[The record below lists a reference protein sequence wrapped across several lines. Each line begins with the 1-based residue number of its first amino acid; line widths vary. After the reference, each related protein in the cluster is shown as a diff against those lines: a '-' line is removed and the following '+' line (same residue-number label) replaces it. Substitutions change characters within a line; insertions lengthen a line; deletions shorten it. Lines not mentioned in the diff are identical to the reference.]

1 MEPLERSRGKGQR
14 DASAS
19 RGVNELEKLDE
30 MKAETSETKNIL
42 LVDDHKPFRDALAKI
57 LEGDGLRVFT
67 SDDGEGALDIL
78 RKEFIHLI
86 LTDLK
91 MPKMDG
97 VELLKV
103 AKTIRPEVEVILV
116 TGYGTVDTAV
126 TAMKDGAFDYIQKPF
141 KPREVLKLVRKA
153 LEKQSLVSENRIL
166 QERLKDFQKFE
177 KIVGRSPVMKGVLEI
192 VAQVAPSSATVL
204 IQGESG
210 TGKEVIAQ
218 AIHDLSPR
226 VNHPF
231 IKVSCAALP
240 ETLLEAELFGYERGA
255 FTGAI
260 ARKEG
265 RFELANG
272 GTLFLDE
279 IGEVSPTVQ
288 VKLLR
293 VLQVGEFERLGGTK
307 TIRADVRLVAA
318 TNMNLLEAVEK
329 KVFREDL
336 YSRLNVITLT
346 LPPLREREEDIPL
359 LAHHFLEIFKK
370 KNNKEVKGFTQEALE
385 VMLRYTWPRNV
396 RQLENAI
403 ERAVVL
409 SKGEMIVSGDLPP
422 EILKAMT
429 LPTGEQGALMDE
441 KTISIA
447 LGTPMDIIEKRVIE
461 ETLRHSRGDK
471 NVASKILGISTRTI
485 YRKIEEDKEEDKKEE
500 RT

>member
-1 MEPLERSRGKGQR
+1 MDKLEEMRVES
-14 DASAS
+14 SAAQN
-19 RGVNELEKLDE
+19 V
-30 MKAETSETKNIL
+30 L
-42 LVDDHKPFRDALAKI
+42 LVDDHEPFRDSLAKI
-57 LEGDGLRVFT
+57 LEGAGFRVFPA
-67 SDDGEGALDIL
+67 SDGEEALDIL
-78 RKEFIHLI
+78 RQEFIHMV

-103 AKTIRPEVEVILV
+103 AKTIRPEVEVILI

-126 TAMKDGAFDYIQKPF
+126 TAMKDGAYDYIQKPF
-141 KPREVLKLVRKA
+141 KPREILKLVRKA
-153 LEKQSLVSENRIL
+153 MEKQSLVLENRML
-166 QERLKDFQKFE
+166 QERIKDFQKFE
-177 KIVGRSPVMKGVLEI
+177 KIVGRSPAMKKVLEI

-226 VNHPF
+226 ANHPF

-336 YSRLNVITLT
+336 YSRLNVITLI
-346 LPPLREREEDIPL
+346 LPPLREREGDIPL

-370 KNNKEVKGFTQEALE
+370 KNNKDVKGFTQEALE
-385 VMLRYTWPRNV
+385 VMLRYPWPRNV

-409 SKGEMIVSGDLPP
+409 TKGEMIVPGDLPP
-422 EILKAMT
+422 EILQAMAG
-429 LPTGEQGALMDE
+429 PAGENAALMDE
-441 KTISIA
+441 KTISIS
-447 LGTPMDIIEKRVIE
+447 LGTPLEIIEKRIIE

-471 NVASKILGISTRTI
+471 NVASKILGISARTI
-485 YRKIEEDKEEDKKEE
+485 YRKMEEEKKDEETES
-500 RT
+500 

>member
-1 MEPLERSRGKGQR
+1 
-14 DASAS
+14 
-19 RGVNELEKLDE
+19 V
-30 MKAETSETKNIL
+30 ETADRKNIL
-42 LVDDHKPFRDALAKI
+42 LVDDHKPFRDSLAKI
-57 LEGDGLRVFT
+57 LEGEGFLVFPAN
-67 SDDGEGALDIL
+67 DGEEALDIL
-78 RKEFIHLI
+78 RGKFIHLV

-91 MPKMDG
+91 MPRMDG

-103 AKTIRPEVEVILV
+103 AKTIRPEVEVILI

-141 KPREVLKLVRKA
+141 KPREILKLVRKA
-153 LEKQSLVSENRIL
+153 IEKQSLVLENRLL
-166 QERLKDFQKFE
+166 QERIKDFQKFE
-177 KIVGRSPVMKGVLEI
+177 KIVGRSPAMKETLEI

-226 VNHPF
+226 ANHPF
-231 IKVSCAALP
+231 VKVSCAALP

-265 RFELANG
+265 RFELANE

-318 TNMNLLEAVEK
+318 TNINLLEAVERK
-329 KVFREDL
+329 IFREDL

-346 LPPLREREEDIPL
+346 LPPLRERDGDIPL
-359 LAHHFLEIFKK
+359 LAHHFLDIFKK
-370 KNNKEVKGFTQEALE
+370 KNNKEVKGFTQETLE
-385 VMLRYTWPRNV
+385 VMLRYPWPRNV

-409 SKGEMIVSGDLPP
+409 TKGEMIVPGDLPP
-422 EILKAMT
+422 EILKAVES
-429 LPTGEQGALMDE
+429 PAGEKGGLMDD
-441 KTISIA
+441 KTISIS
-447 LGTPMDIIEKRVIE
+447 LGTPLEDIEKRVIE
-461 ETLRHSRGDK
+461 ETLRHARGDK
-471 NVASKILGISTRTI
+471 NVASKILGISSRTI
-485 YRKIEEDKEEDKKEE
+485 YRKIEEEKKGEGQNK
-500 RT
+500 

>member
-1 MEPLERSRGKGQR
+1 MDLPEPR
-14 DASAS
+14 
-19 RGVNELEKLDE
+19 
-30 MKAETSETKNIL
+30 NIL
-42 LVDDHKPFRDALAKI
+42 LVDDHKPFRDSLAKI
-57 LEGDGLRVFT
+57 LSAEGFRVFPA
-67 SDDGEGALDIL
+67 DDGEEALDIL
-78 RKEFIHLI
+78 RQEFIHLV

-103 AKTIRPEVEVILV
+103 AKTIRPETEVIII

-126 TAMKDGAFDYIQKPF
+126 TAMKDGAYDYIQKPF

-153 LEKQSLVSENRIL
+153 LEKQSLVLENRIL
-166 QERLKDFQKFE
+166 QERIKDFQKVE
-177 KIVGRSPVMKGVLEI
+177 KIVGRSPAMKHILEI

-210 TGKEVIAQ
+210 TGKEVIGQ

-226 VNHPF
+226 AKNPF
-231 IKVSCAALP
+231 VKVSCAALP

-265 RFELANG
+265 RFELADG

-307 TIRADVRLVAA
+307 TIRADVRIVAA
-318 TNMNLLEAVEK
+318 TNMNLLEAVERK
-329 KVFREDL
+329 TFREDL
-336 YSRLNVITLT
+336 FSRLNVITLT
-346 LPPLREREEDIPL
+346 LPPLRAREGDIPL

-370 KNNKEVKGFTQEALE
+370 KNNKGVKSFTQEAME
-385 VMLRYTWPRNV
+385 IMLQYSWPRNV
-396 RQLENAI
+396 RQLENAV

-409 SKGEMIVSGDLPP
+409 TKGDMITPGDLPP
-422 EILKAMT
+422 EVLQAVEPAAQRPILT
-429 LPTGEQGALMDE
+429 DE
-441 KTISIA
+441 KNLSIP
-447 LGTPMDIIEKRVIE
+447 LGTPMEMIERRVIE
-461 ETLRHSRGDK
+461 ETLRYSRGDK
-471 NVASKILGISTRTI
+471 NLASKILGISARTI
-485 YRKIEEDKEEDKKEE
+485 YRKIEDEKKEGE
-500 RT
+500 KSKDDREDHFEESENRDDKLAK

>member
-1 MEPLERSRGKGQR
+1 MDILEPK
-14 DASAS
+14 
-19 RGVNELEKLDE
+19 
-30 MKAETSETKNIL
+30 TIL
-42 LVDDHKPFRDALAKI
+42 LVDDHKPFRDSLAKI
-57 LEGDGLRVFT
+57 LGGEGFRVFPA
-67 SDDGEGALDIL
+67 SDGEEALDIL
-78 RKEFIHLI
+78 RKEFIHLV

-103 AKTIRPEVEVILV
+103 AKTIRPEVEVILI

-141 KPREVLKLVRKA
+141 KPREILKLVRKA
-153 LEKQSLVSENRIL
+153 VEKQSLVLENRML
-166 QERLKDFQKFE
+166 QARIKDFQKVE
-177 KIVGRSPVMKGVLEI
+177 KIVGRSQAMKNVLEI

-218 AIHDLSPR
+218 AVHDLSPR
-226 VNHPF
+226 ANEPF

-265 RFELANG
+265 RFELAHG

-279 IGEVSPTVQ
+279 IGEVSLTVQ

-307 TIRADVRLVAA
+307 TIKADVRIVAA
-318 TNMNLLEAVEK
+318 TNMNLLEAIERK
-329 KVFREDL
+329 AFREDL

-346 LPPLREREEDIPL
+346 LPPLREREGDIPL

-370 KNNKEVKGFTQEALE
+370 KNSKEVKGFTQEAIE
-385 VMLRYTWPRNV
+385 VMLQYSWPRNV

-409 SKGEMIVSGDLPP
+409 TKGDMIVRGDLPP
-422 EILKAMT
+422 EILKAVA
-429 LPTGEQGALMDE
+429 PTAQRPVMMDE
-441 KTISIA
+441 KTISIP
-447 LGTPMDIIEKRVIE
+447 LGTPLETIEKRVIE
-461 ETLRHSRGDK
+461 ETLRYSRGDK
-471 NVASKILGISTRTI
+471 NLASKILGISSRTI
-485 YRKIEEDKEEDKKEE
+485 YRKIEEEKKEE
-500 RT
+500 EGEKKGEGEDRAESDGEIS

>member
-1 MEPLERSRGKGQR
+1 MIRERKVEIPERR
-14 DASAS
+14 
-19 RGVNELEKLDE
+19 
-30 MKAETSETKNIL
+30 NIL
-42 LVDDHKPFRDALAKI
+42 LVDDHKPFRDSLAKV
-57 LEGDGLRVFT
+57 LEGEGFQVFPA
-67 SDDGEGALDIL
+67 SDGEEALNFL
-78 RKEFIHLI
+78 RSEFIHLV

-91 MPKMDG
+91 MPKMAG
-97 VELLKV
+97 TELLKV
-103 AKTIRPEVEVILV
+103 AKTIRPDIEVILI

-141 KPREVLKLVRKA
+141 KPREILKLVRKA
-153 LEKQSLVSENRIL
+153 VEKQYLVEQNRML
-166 QERLKDFQKFE
+166 QERIKDFQKVE
-177 KIVGRSPVMKGVLEI
+177 KIVGRSPAMKKVLEI
-192 VAQVAPSSATVL
+192 VAQVAPSSATIL

-210 TGKEVIAQ
+210 TGKEIIAQ

-226 VNHPF
+226 ANRPF
-231 IKVSCAALP
+231 VKVSCAALP

-307 TIRADVRLVAA
+307 TIRADVRIVAA
-318 TNMNLLEAVEK
+318 TNMNLLEAVERK
-329 KVFREDL
+329 SFREDL

-346 LPPLREREEDIPL
+346 LPPLRDREGDVPL
-359 LAHHFLEIFKK
+359 LSHHFLEIFKK

-385 VMLRYTWPRNV
+385 IMLQYSWPRNV

-409 SKGEMIVSGDLPP
+409 TKGDMIGPGDLPP
-422 EILKAMT
+422 EILKAVGPKAQKSV
-429 LPTGEQGALMDE
+429 LLDE
-441 KTISIA
+441 KTISIS
-447 LGTPMDIIEKRVIE
+447 LGTPLETIEKKVIE
-461 ETLRHSRGDK
+461 ETLRYSRGDK
-471 NVASKILGISTRTI
+471 NLASKILGISARTI
-485 YRKIEEDKEEDKKEE
+485 YRKIEDEKGEGKKEVLPDSPPLPHGNE
-500 RT
+500 

>member
-1 MEPLERSRGKGQR
+1 MET
-14 DASAS
+14 
-19 RGVNELEKLDE
+19 
-30 MKAETSETKNIL
+30 AEIKNIL
-42 LVDDHKPFRDALAKI
+42 VVDDHKNFRDSLVKI
-57 LEGDGLRVFT
+57 LQGEGLRVFPAN
-67 SDDGEGALDIL
+67 DGEEALDIL
-78 RKEFIHLI
+78 RGEMIHLV

-103 AKTIRPEVEVILV
+103 AKTIRPEVEVILI

-141 KPREVLKLVRKA
+141 KPREILKLVRKA
-153 LEKQSLVSENRIL
+153 MEKQSLVLENRML
-166 QERLKDFQKFE
+166 QERIKDFQKFE
-177 KIVGRSPVMKGVLEI
+177 HIVGQSSAMKKILEI
-192 VAQVAPSSATVL
+192 VAQVASSSATVL
-204 IQGESG
+204 VQGESG

-226 VNHPF
+226 ANHPF

-255 FTGAI
+255 FTGAM

-265 RFELANG
+265 RFELASS

-293 VLQVGEFERLGGTK
+293 VLQIGEFERLGGTK

-318 TNMNLLEAVEK
+318 TNVNLLEAVEK

-346 LPPLREREEDIPL
+346 LPPLREREGDIPL

-370 KNNKEVKGFTQEALE
+370 KNNKKDVKGFTPEALE
-385 VMLRYTWPRNV
+385 VMLRYPWPRNV
-396 RQLENAI
+396 RQLGNAI

-409 SKGEMIVSGDLPP
+409 TKGEMIVSGDLPP
-422 EILKAMT
+422 EILKAMELPPSEKVT
-429 LPTGEQGALMDE
+429 LKDG
-441 KTISIA
+441 KTIAIS
-447 LGTPMDIIEKRVIE
+447 LGTPMEIIEKRVIE

-471 NVASKILGISTRTI
+471 NVASKILGISARTI
-485 YRKIEEDKEEDKKEE
+485 YRKIEEEKKREEKND
-500 RT
+500 

>member
-1 MEPLERSRGKGQR
+1 MIRERKVEIPERR
-14 DASAS
+14 
-19 RGVNELEKLDE
+19 
-30 MKAETSETKNIL
+30 NIL
-42 LVDDHKPFRDALAKI
+42 LVDDHKPFRDSLAKV
-57 LEGDGLRVFT
+57 LEGEGFQVFPA
-67 SDDGEGALDIL
+67 SDGEEALNFL
-78 RKEFIHLI
+78 RSEFIHLV

-97 VELLKV
+97 TELLKV
-103 AKTIRPEVEVILV
+103 AKTIRPDIEVILI

-141 KPREVLKLVRKA
+141 KPREILKLIRKA
-153 LEKQSLVSENRIL
+153 VEKQYLVEQNRML
-166 QERLKDFQKFE
+166 QERIKDFQKVE
-177 KIVGRSPVMKGVLEI
+177 KIVGRSPAMKKVLEI
-192 VAQVAPSSATVL
+192 VAQVAPSSATIL

-210 TGKEVIAQ
+210 TGKEIIAQ

-226 VNHPF
+226 ANRPF
-231 IKVSCAALP
+231 VKVSCAALP

-307 TIRADVRLVAA
+307 TIRADVRIVAA
-318 TNMNLLEAVEK
+318 TNMNLLEAVERK
-329 KVFREDL
+329 SFREDL

-346 LPPLREREEDIPL
+346 LPPLRDREGDVPL
-359 LAHHFLEIFKK
+359 LSHHFLEIFKK
-370 KNNKEVKGFTQEALE
+370 KNNKEVKGFAQETLE
-385 VMLRYTWPRNV
+385 IMLQYSWPRNV

-409 SKGEMIVSGDLPP
+409 TKGDTIGPGDLPP
-422 EILKAMT
+422 EILKAVEPKAQKSVF
-429 LPTGEQGALMDE
+429 LDE
-441 KTISIA
+441 KTISIS
-447 LGTPMDIIEKRVIE
+447 LGTPLETIEKKVIE
-461 ETLRHSRGDK
+461 ETLRYSRGDK
-471 NVASKILGISTRTI
+471 NLASKILGISARTI
-485 YRKIEEDKEEDKKEE
+485 YRKIEEEKGEGKKDVAPDSPSIPNRNE
-500 RT
+500 

>member
-1 MEPLERSRGKGQR
+1 
-14 DASAS
+14 
-19 RGVNELEKLDE
+19 
-30 MKAETSETKNIL
+30 MK
-42 LVDDHKPFRDALAKI
+42 
-57 LEGDGLRVFT
+57 
-67 SDDGEGALDIL
+67 EGA
-78 RKEFIHLI
+78 
-86 LTDLK
+86 
-91 MPKMDG
+91 
-97 VELLKV
+97 
-103 AKTIRPEVEVILV
+103 
-116 TGYGTVDTAV
+116 Y
-126 TAMKDGAFDYIQKPF
+126 DYIQKPF
-141 KPREVLKLVRKA
+141 KPREILKLVRKA
-153 LEKQSLVSENRIL
+153 VEKQSLVLENRML
-166 QERLKDFQKFE
+166 QERIKDFQKFE
-177 KIVGRSPVMKGVLEI
+177 KIVGRSPAMKRVLEV

-226 VNHPF
+226 ANQPF

-318 TNMNLLEAVEK
+318 TNMNLLEAVERK
-329 KVFREDL
+329 TFREDL
-336 YSRLNVITLT
+336 FSRLNVITLT
-346 LPPLREREEDIPL
+346 LPAVREREGDIPL

-370 KNNKEVKGFTQEALE
+370 KNNKEVKGFTPEALE
-385 VMLRYTWPRNV
+385 VMSRYFWPRNV

-409 SKGEMIVSGDLPP
+409 TKGDMIVPEDLPP
-422 EILKAMT
+422 EILKAVEM
-429 LPTGEQGALMDE
+429 PTAQEVALMDE
-441 KTISIA
+441 KTISIS
-447 LGTPMDIIEKRVIE
+447 LGTPLEAIEKRVIE

-471 NVASKILGISTRTI
+471 SVASKILGISARTI
-485 YRKIEEDKEEDKKEE
+485 YRKMEDDKEKEEDKKEGE
-500 RT
+500 KNSKIGDRMSN

>member
-1 MEPLERSRGKGQR
+1 MENPEPK
-14 DASAS
+14 
-19 RGVNELEKLDE
+19 
-30 MKAETSETKNIL
+30 TIL
-42 LVDDHKPFRDALAKI
+42 LVDDNQSFRDSLAKI
-57 LEGDGLRVFT
+57 LGGEGLRVFPAN
-67 SDDGEGALDIL
+67 DGEEALDIL
-78 RKEFIHLI
+78 RKEFIHLV

-103 AKTIRPEVEVILV
+103 AKAIRPETEVILM

-141 KPREVLKLVRKA
+141 KPREILKLVRKA
-153 LEKQSLVSENRIL
+153 MEKQSLVLENRML
-166 QERLKDFQKFE
+166 QEKIKDFQKVE
-177 KIVGRSPVMKGVLEI
+177 KIVGRSPAMKNVLEI

-226 VNHPF
+226 VKEPF

-279 IGEVSPTVQ
+279 IGEVSLTVQ

-307 TIRADVRLVAA
+307 TLKADVRIVAA
-318 TNMNLLEAVEK
+318 TNMNLLEAIERK
-329 KVFREDL
+329 AFREDL

-346 LPPLREREEDIPL
+346 LPPLREREGDIPL
-359 LAHHFLEIFKK
+359 MAHHFLEIFKK
-370 KNNKEVKGFTQEALE
+370 KNNKAVKGFTQEAME
-385 VMLRYTWPRNV
+385 VMLQYPWPRNV

-409 SKGEMIVSGDLPP
+409 TRSDLITPGDLPP
-422 EILKAMT
+422 EIQKAVGPAELKT
-429 LPTGEQGALMDE
+429 VLLDE
-441 KTISIA
+441 KTLSIP
-447 LGTPMDIIEKRVIE
+447 LGTPLEAIEKRVIE
-461 ETLRHSRGDK
+461 ETLRQSRGDK
-471 NVASKILGISTRTI
+471 NLASKILGISARTI
-485 YRKIEEDKEEDKKEE
+485 YRKMEDEKEGEKEEKREDQPGKSGQES
-500 RT
+500 

>member
-1 MEPLERSRGKGQR
+1 MET
-14 DASAS
+14 SAS
-19 RGVNELEKLDE
+19 
-30 MKAETSETKNIL
+30 KNIL
-42 LVDDHKPFRDALAKI
+42 LVDDHKPFRDSLAKI
-57 LEGDGLRVFT
+57 LEGEGLRVFPAN
-67 SDDGEGALDIL
+67 DGEEALDIL
-78 RKEFIHLI
+78 CNELIHLV

-103 AKTIRPEVEVILV
+103 AKTIRPEVEVILI

-141 KPREVLKLVRKA
+141 KPREILKLVRKA
-153 LEKQSLVSENRIL
+153 IEKQSLVLENRLL
-166 QERLKDFQKFE
+166 QERIKDLQKFE
-177 KIVGRSPVMKGVLEI
+177 KIVGRSPAMKRVLEI
-192 VAQVAPSSATVL
+192 LAQVAPSSATVL

-226 VNHPF
+226 ANKPF

-318 TNMNLLEAVEK
+318 TNMNLLEAVERK
-329 KVFREDL
+329 AFREDL
-336 YSRLNVITLT
+336 FSRLNVITLT
-346 LPPLREREEDIPL
+346 LPPLREREGDIPL

-385 VMLRYTWPRNV
+385 VMLQYSWPRNV

-409 SKGEMIVSGDLPP
+409 TKGEMVVPRDLPP
-422 EILKAMT
+422 EILKA
-429 LPTGEQGALMDE
+429 LEVPAAREAALMDE
-441 KTISIA
+441 KTISIS
-447 LGTPMDIIEKRVIE
+447 LGTSLETIEKRVIE

-471 NVASKILGISTRTI
+471 NVASKILGISARTI
-485 YRKIEEDKEEDKKEE
+485 YRKIEEEKKGESKGE
-500 RT
+500 GD

>member
-1 MEPLERSRGKGQR
+1 MDIP
-14 DASAS
+14 
-19 RGVNELEKLDE
+19 
-30 MKAETSETKNIL
+30 TPKNVL
-42 LVDDHKPFRDALAKI
+42 LVDDHKPFRDSLAKI
-57 LEGDGLRVFT
+57 LEGKGMRVF
-67 SDDGEGALDIL
+67 SANDGEEALEIL
-78 RKEFIHLI
+78 RKDEIHLV

-91 MPKMDG
+91 MPRMDG

-103 AKTIRPEVEVILV
+103 AKTIRPEVEVILI

-126 TAMKDGAFDYIQKPF
+126 TAMKDGAYDYIQKPF
-141 KPREVLKLVRKA
+141 KPQEIIKLVRKA
-153 LEKQSLVSENRIL
+153 IEKQSLVLENRIL
-166 QERLKDFQKFE
+166 QERIKDFQKFE
-177 KIVGRSPVMKGVLEI
+177 KIVGRSPAMRRVLEI
-192 VAQVAPSSATVL
+192 VAQVAPSLATIL

-226 VNHPF
+226 VNKPF

-265 RFELANG
+265 RFELADG

-307 TIRADVRLVAA
+307 TIRADVRLVTA
-318 TNMNLLEAVEK
+318 TNMNLLEAVERK
-329 KVFREDL
+329 AFREDL
-336 YSRLNVITLT
+336 FSRLNVITLT
-346 LPPLREREEDIPL
+346 LPPLREREGDIPL

-370 KNNKEVKGFTQEALE
+370 KNNKEVKGFSQEALE
-385 VMLRYTWPRNV
+385 VMLRYPWPRNV

-409 SKGEMIVSGDLPP
+409 TKEEMIAPEDLPP
-422 EILKAMT
+422 EILKALEM
-429 LPTGEQGALMDE
+429 PTAQEAALMDE
-441 KTISIA
+441 KTISIS
-447 LGTPMDIIEKRVIE
+447 LGTPLEAIEKRVIE

-471 NVASKILGISTRTI
+471 NVASKILGISARTI
-485 YRKIEEDKEEDKKEE
+485 YRKIEEEKKEGEKEEKISDKMSN
-500 RT
+500 

>member
-1 MEPLERSRGKGQR
+1 MR
-14 DASAS
+14 
-19 RGVNELEKLDE
+19 NLEKLE
-30 MKAETSETKNIL
+30 ETRVETVETSEAKNIL
-42 LVDDHKPFRDALAKI
+42 LVDDHAPFRDSLAKI
-57 LEGDGLRVFT
+57 LGGAGFRVFPA
-67 SDDGEGALDIL
+67 SDGEEALDIL
-78 RKEFIHLI
+78 RKELIHLI

-103 AKTIRPEVEVILV
+103 AKTIRPEAEVILI

-126 TAMKDGAFDYIQKPF
+126 TAMKDGAYDYIQKPF
-141 KPREVLKLVRKA
+141 KPREILKLVRKA
-153 LEKQSLVSENRIL
+153 MEKQSLVLENRML
-166 QERLKDFQKFE
+166 QERIKDFQKFD
-177 KIVGRSPVMKGVLEI
+177 KIVGRSPAMKQVLEI
-192 VAQVAPSSATVL
+192 IAQVAPSSATVL

-226 VNHPF
+226 VNQPF

-260 ARKEG
+260 SRKEG

-307 TIRADVRLVAA
+307 TFRADVRLVAA

-346 LPPLREREEDIPL
+346 LPSLREREEDVPL

-385 VMLRYTWPRNV
+385 VMLRYSWPRNV

-409 SKGEMIVSGDLPP
+409 TKGEMIVPGDLPP
-422 EILKAMT
+422 EILKAMA
-429 LPTGEQGALMDE
+429 LPADEQATLMDE
-441 KTISIA
+441 KTISIS

-471 NVASKILGISTRTI
+471 NVASKILGISARTI
-485 YRKIEEDKEEDKKEE
+485 YRKIEEEKKEGE
-500 RT
+500 TGN

>member
-1 MEPLERSRGKGQR
+1 MRVDIP
-14 DASAS
+14 
-19 RGVNELEKLDE
+19 VP
-30 MKAETSETKNIL
+30 KNVL
-42 LVDDHKPFRDALAKI
+42 LVDDHKPFRDSLAKI
-57 LEGDGLRVFT
+57 LEGKGLRVF
-67 SDDGEGALDIL
+67 SANDGEEALDTL
-78 RKEFIHLI
+78 RKEEIHLV

-91 MPKMDG
+91 MPRMDG

-103 AKTIRPEVEVILV
+103 AKTIRPEVEVILI

-126 TAMKDGAFDYIQKPF
+126 TAMKDGAYDYIQKPF
-141 KPREVLKLVRKA
+141 KPQEILKLVRKA
-153 LEKQSLVSENRIL
+153 IEKQSLVLENRIL
-166 QERLKDFQKFE
+166 QERIKDFQKVE
-177 KIVGRSPVMKGVLEI
+177 KIVGRSPAMRRVLEI
-192 VAQVAPSSATVL
+192 VAQVAPSLATIL

-226 VNHPF
+226 VNKPF

-265 RFELANG
+265 RFELADG

-307 TIRADVRLVAA
+307 TIRAEVRLVTA
-318 TNMNLLEAVEK
+318 TNMNLLEAVERK
-329 KVFREDL
+329 AFREDL
-336 YSRLNVITLT
+336 FSRLNVITLT
-346 LPPLREREEDIPL
+346 LPPLREREGDIPL

-385 VMLRYTWPRNV
+385 VMLRYSWPRNV

-409 SKGEMIVSGDLPP
+409 TRGEMIAPEDLPP
-422 EILKAMT
+422 EILKALEM
-429 LPTGEQGALMDE
+429 PTAQEAALMDE
-441 KTISIA
+441 KTISIS
-447 LGTPMDIIEKRVIE
+447 LGTPLEAIERRVIE

-471 NVASKILGISTRTI
+471 NVASKILGISARTI
-485 YRKIEEDKEEDKKEE
+485 YRKIEEEKKEGE
-500 RT
+500 KENKTSDKMSN

>member
-1 MEPLERSRGKGQR
+1 
-14 DASAS
+14 
-19 RGVNELEKLDE
+19 
-30 MKAETSETKNIL
+30 
-42 LVDDHKPFRDALAKI
+42 
-57 LEGDGLRVFT
+57 
-67 SDDGEGALDIL
+67 
-78 RKEFIHLI
+78 
-86 LTDLK
+86 

-103 AKTIRPEVEVILV
+103 AKTIHPEVEVILI

-141 KPREVLKLVRKA
+141 KPREILKPVRKA
-153 LEKQSLVSENRIL
+153 IEKQSLVLENRLL
-166 QERLKDFQKFE
+166 QERIKDLQKFE
-177 KIVGRSPVMKGVLEI
+177 KIVGRSPAMKRVLEI
-192 VAQVAPSSATVL
+192 LAQVAPSSATVL

-226 VNHPF
+226 ANKAF

-318 TNMNLLEAVEK
+318 TNMNLLEAVERK
-329 KVFREDL
+329 AFREDL
-336 YSRLNVITLT
+336 FSRLNVITLT
-346 LPPLREREEDIPL
+346 LPPLREREGDIPL

-370 KNNKEVKGFTQEALE
+370 KNNKDVKGFTQEALE
-385 VMLRYTWPRNV
+385 VMLQYTWPRNV

-409 SKGEMIVSGDLPP
+409 TKGEMVVPRDLPP
-422 EILKAMT
+422 EILKAMEV
-429 LPTGEQGALMDE
+429 PAAREAALMDE
-441 KTISIA
+441 KTISIS
-447 LGTPMDIIEKRVIE
+447 LGTSLETIEKRVIE

-471 NVASKILGISTRTI
+471 NLASKILGISARTI
-485 YRKIEEDKEEDKKEE
+485 YRKIEEEKKGATEGE
-500 RT
+500 GD

>member
-1 MEPLERSRGKGQR
+1 VET
-14 DASAS
+14 SAS
-19 RGVNELEKLDE
+19 
-30 MKAETSETKNIL
+30 KNIL
-42 LVDDHKPFRDALAKI
+42 LVDDHKPFRDSLAKI
-57 LEGDGLRVFT
+57 LEGEGLRVFPAN
-67 SDDGEGALDIL
+67 DGEEALDIL
-78 RKEFIHLI
+78 RNEFIHLV

-103 AKTIRPEVEVILV
+103 AKTIHPEVEVILI

-141 KPREVLKLVRKA
+141 KPREILKLVRKA
-153 LEKQSLVSENRIL
+153 IEKQSLVLENRLL
-166 QERLKDFQKFE
+166 QERIKDLQKFE
-177 KIVGRSPVMKGVLEI
+177 KIVGRSPAMKRVLEI
-192 VAQVAPSSATVL
+192 LAQVAPSSATIL

-226 VNHPF
+226 ANKPF

-318 TNMNLLEAVEK
+318 TNMNLLEAVERK
-329 KVFREDL
+329 AFREDL
-336 YSRLNVITLT
+336 FSRLNVITLT
-346 LPPLREREEDIPL
+346 LPPLREREGDIPL

-370 KNNKEVKGFTQEALE
+370 KNNKDVKGFTQEALE
-385 VMLRYTWPRNV
+385 VMLQYTWPRNV

-409 SKGEMIVSGDLPP
+409 TKGEMVVPRDLPP
-422 EILKAMT
+422 EILKAMEV
-429 LPTGEQGALMDE
+429 PAAREAALMDE
-441 KTISIA
+441 KTISIS
-447 LGTPMDIIEKRVIE
+447 LGTSLETIEKRVIE

-471 NVASKILGISTRTI
+471 NLASKILGISARTI
-485 YRKIEEDKEEDKKEE
+485 YRKIEEEKKGATEGE
-500 RT
+500 GD

>member
-1 MEPLERSRGKGQR
+1 MDIP
-14 DASAS
+14 
-19 RGVNELEKLDE
+19 VP
-30 MKAETSETKNIL
+30 KNVL
-42 LVDDHKPFRDALAKI
+42 LVDDHKPFRDSLAKI
-57 LEGDGLRVFT
+57 LEGKGLRVF
-67 SDDGEGALDIL
+67 SANDGEEALDTL
-78 RKEFIHLI
+78 RKEEIHLV

-91 MPKMDG
+91 MPRMDG

-103 AKTIRPEVEVILV
+103 AKTIRPEVEVILI

-126 TAMKDGAFDYIQKPF
+126 TAMKDGAYDYIQKPF
-141 KPREVLKLVRKA
+141 KPQEILKLVRKA
-153 LEKQSLVSENRIL
+153 IEKQSLVLENRIL
-166 QERLKDFQKFE
+166 QERIKDFQKFE
-177 KIVGRSPVMKGVLEI
+177 KIVGRSPAMRRVLEI
-192 VAQVAPSSATVL
+192 VAQVAPSLATIL

-226 VNHPF
+226 VNKPF

-265 RFELANG
+265 RFELADG

-307 TIRADVRLVAA
+307 TIRAEVRLVTA
-318 TNMNLLEAVEK
+318 TNMNLLEAVERK
-329 KVFREDL
+329 AFREDL
-336 YSRLNVITLT
+336 FSRLNVITLT
-346 LPPLREREEDIPL
+346 LPPLREREGDIPL

-370 KNNKEVKGFTQEALE
+370 KNNKEVKGFTQEVLE
-385 VMLRYTWPRNV
+385 VMLQYPWPRNV

-409 SKGEMIVSGDLPP
+409 TKGEMLAPEDLPP
-422 EILKAMT
+422 EILKALEM
-429 LPTGEQGALMDE
+429 PTAQEAALMDE
-441 KTISIA
+441 KTISIS
-447 LGTPMDIIEKRVIE
+447 LGTPLEAIERRVIE

-471 NVASKILGISTRTI
+471 NVASKILGISARTI
-485 YRKIEEDKEEDKKEE
+485 YRKIEEEKKEGE
-500 RT
+500 KENKTSDKMSN

>member
-1 MEPLERSRGKGQR
+1 MDIPVPKK
-14 DASAS
+14 
-19 RGVNELEKLDE
+19 V
-30 MKAETSETKNIL
+30 L
-42 LVDDHKPFRDALAKI
+42 LVDDHKPFRDSLAKI
-57 LEGDGLRVFT
+57 LEGKGLQVF
-67 SDDGEGALDIL
+67 SAPDGEEALDIL
-78 RKEFIHLI
+78 RKEDIHLV

-91 MPKMDG
+91 MPRMDG

-103 AKTIRPEVEVILV
+103 AKTIRPEVEVILI

-126 TAMKDGAFDYIQKPF
+126 TAMKDGAYDYIQKPF
-141 KPREVLKLVRKA
+141 KPQEILKLVRKA
-153 LEKQSLVSENRIL
+153 IEKQSLVLENRIL
-166 QERLKDFQKFE
+166 QERIKDFQKFE
-177 KIVGRSPVMKGVLEI
+177 KIVGRSPAMRRVLEI
-192 VAQVAPSSATVL
+192 VAQVAPSLATVL

-226 VNHPF
+226 VNKPF

-265 RFELANG
+265 RFELADG

-307 TIRADVRLVAA
+307 TIRADVRLVTA
-318 TNMNLLEAVEK
+318 TNMNLLEAVERK
-329 KVFREDL
+329 AFREDL
-336 YSRLNVITLT
+336 FSRLNVITLT
-346 LPPLREREEDIPL
+346 LPPLREREGDIPL

-370 KNNKEVKGFTQEALE
+370 KNNKEVKGFTQESLE
-385 VMLRYTWPRNV
+385 VMLRYPWPRNV

-409 SKGEMIVSGDLPP
+409 TKGEMIAPEDLPP
-422 EILKAMT
+422 EILKA
-429 LPTGEQGALMDE
+429 LEIPTAQEAALMDE
-441 KTISIA
+441 KTISIS
-447 LGTPMDIIEKRVIE
+447 LGTPLETIEKRVIE

-471 NVASKILGISTRTI
+471 NVASKILGISARTI
-485 YRKIEEDKEEDKKEE
+485 YRKIEEEKKDEAKESKTNDKMSK
-500 RT
+500 

>member
-1 MEPLERSRGKGQR
+1 MDISEPK
-14 DASAS
+14 
-19 RGVNELEKLDE
+19 
-30 MKAETSETKNIL
+30 TIL
-42 LVDDHKPFRDALAKI
+42 LVDDHKPFRDSLAKI
-57 LEGDGLRVFT
+57 LGGEGFQVFPA
-67 SDDGEGALDIL
+67 SDGEEALDIL
-78 RKEFIHLI
+78 RKEFIHLV

-97 VELLKV
+97 TELLKV
-103 AKTIRPEVEVILV
+103 AKTIRPDIEVILI

-141 KPREVLKLVRKA
+141 KPREILKLVRKA
-153 LEKQSLVSENRIL
+153 VEKQSLVLENRML
-166 QERLKDFQKFE
+166 QERIKDFQKVE
-177 KIVGRSPVMKGVLEI
+177 KIVGRSPAMKKVLEI

-226 VNHPF
+226 ANKPF

-307 TIRADVRLVAA
+307 TIRADVRIVAA
-318 TNMNLLEAVEK
+318 TNMNLLEAVDRK
-329 KVFREDL
+329 AFREDL

-346 LPPLREREEDIPL
+346 LPPLREREGDIPL
-359 LAHHFLEIFKK
+359 LAHHFLEIFTK
-370 KNNKEVKGFTQEALE
+370 KNNKYVKGFTQEALE
-385 VMLRYTWPRNV
+385 VMLQYAWPRNV
-396 RQLENAI
+396 RQMENAI

-409 SKGEMIVSGDLPP
+409 TKGEVISPTDLPP
-422 EILKAMT
+422 EILKA
-429 LPTGEQGALMDE
+429 LEPKGQKAVLIDE
-441 KTISIA
+441 KIISIS
-447 LGTPMDIIEKRVIE
+447 LGTPLETIEKHVIE
-461 ETLRHSRGDK
+461 ETLRYSRGDK
-471 NVASKILGISTRTI
+471 NLASKILGISARTI
-485 YRKIEEDKEEDKKEE
+485 YRKIEEENENDEKKKNIAENQDDIIGE
-500 RT
+500 K

>member
-1 MEPLERSRGKGQR
+1 MVEMVEEERVEAAESR
-14 DASAS
+14 
-19 RGVNELEKLDE
+19 
-30 MKAETSETKNIL
+30 NIL
-42 LVDDHKPFRDALAKI
+42 LVDDHKPFRDSLAKI
-57 LEGDGLRVFT
+57 LEGEGFRVLPA
-67 SDDGEGALDIL
+67 SDGEEALDIL
-78 RKEFIHLI
+78 RNEFIHLI

-91 MPKMDG
+91 MPRMDG

-103 AKTIRPEVEVILV
+103 AKTIRPEVEVILI

-126 TAMKDGAFDYIQKPF
+126 KSMKDGAFDYIQKPF
-141 KPREVLKLVRKA
+141 KPREIIKLVRKA
-153 LEKQSLVSENRIL
+153 IEKQSLVLENRML
-166 QERLKDFQKFE
+166 QERIKDFQKFE
-177 KIVGRSPVMKGVLEI
+177 KIVGRSPAMKKVLEI

-226 VNHPF
+226 VNKPF

-260 ARKEG
+260 TRKEG
-265 RFELANG
+265 RFELAHS

-307 TIRADVRLVAA
+307 TIRADVRLVTA

-329 KVFREDL
+329 KTFREDL
-336 YSRLNVITLT
+336 FSRLNVITLT
-346 LPPLREREEDIPL
+346 LPPLREREGDIPL

-370 KNNKEVKGFTQEALE
+370 KNNKAVEGFTREALE
-385 VMLRYTWPRNV
+385 VMLRYSWPRNV
-396 RQLENAI
+396 RQLENAV

-409 SKGEMIVSGDLPP
+409 TKGPMIVPEDLPP
-422 EILKAMT
+422 EIIKVVEAEAV
-429 LPTGEQGALMDE
+429 GGAALMDE
-441 KTISIA
+441 KTLSIA
-447 LGTPMDIIEKRVIE
+447 LGTPLETIERRVIE
-461 ETLRHSRGDK
+461 ETLKYSRGDK
-471 NVASKILGISTRTI
+471 NVASKILGISSRTI
-485 YRKIEEDKEEDKKEE
+485 YRKIEGKEDIDNNE
-500 RT
+500 

>member
-1 MEPLERSRGKGQR
+1 M
-14 DASAS
+14 
-19 RGVNELEKLDE
+19 V
-30 MKAETSETKNIL
+30 
-42 LVDDHKPFRDALAKI
+42 
-57 LEGDGLRVFT
+57 
-67 SDDGEGALDIL
+67 
-78 RKEFIHLI
+78 

-103 AKTIRPEVEVILV
+103 AKTIRPEVEVILI

-126 TAMKDGAFDYIQKPF
+126 TAMKDGAYDYIQKPF
-141 KPREVLKLVRKA
+141 KPREILKLVRKA
-153 LEKQSLVSENRIL
+153 MEKQSLVLENRML
-166 QERLKDFQKFE
+166 QERIKDFQKFE
-177 KIVGRSPVMKGVLEI
+177 KIVGRSPAMKKVLEI

-226 VNHPF
+226 ANHPF

-336 YSRLNVITLT
+336 YSRLNVITLI
-346 LPPLREREEDIPL
+346 LPPLREREGDIPL

-370 KNNKEVKGFTQEALE
+370 KNIKDVKGFTQEALE
-385 VMLRYTWPRNV
+385 VMLRYPWPRNV

-409 SKGEMIVSGDLPP
+409 TKGEMIVPGDLPP
-422 EILKAMT
+422 EILKAIAG
-429 LPTGEQGALMDE
+429 PAGENAALMDE
-441 KTISIA
+441 KTISIS
-447 LGTPMDIIEKRVIE
+447 LGTPLEIIEKRIIE

-471 NVASKILGISTRTI
+471 NVASKILGISARTI
-485 YRKIEEDKEEDKKEE
+485 YRKMEEEKKDEEPES
-500 RT
+500 

>member
-1 MEPLERSRGKGQR
+1 MDIP
-14 DASAS
+14 
-19 RGVNELEKLDE
+19 VP
-30 MKAETSETKNIL
+30 KNVL
-42 LVDDHKPFRDALAKI
+42 LVDDHKPFRDSLAKI
-57 LEGDGLRVFT
+57 LEGKGLRVF
-67 SDDGEGALDIL
+67 SANDGEEALDTL
-78 RKEFIHLI
+78 RKEEIHLV

-91 MPKMDG
+91 MPRMDG

-103 AKTIRPEVEVILV
+103 AKTIRPEVEVILI

-126 TAMKDGAFDYIQKPF
+126 TAMKDGAYDYIQKPF
-141 KPREVLKLVRKA
+141 KPQEILKLVRKA
-153 LEKQSLVSENRIL
+153 IEKQSLVLENRIL
-166 QERLKDFQKFE
+166 QERIKDFQKVE
-177 KIVGRSPVMKGVLEI
+177 KIVGRSPAMRRVLEI
-192 VAQVAPSSATVL
+192 VAQVAPSLATIL

-226 VNHPF
+226 VNKPF

-265 RFELANG
+265 RFELADG

-307 TIRADVRLVAA
+307 TIRAEVRLVTA
-318 TNMNLLEAVEK
+318 TNMNLLEAVERK
-329 KVFREDL
+329 AFREDL
-336 YSRLNVITLT
+336 FSRLNVITLT
-346 LPPLREREEDIPL
+346 LPPLREREGDIPL

-385 VMLRYTWPRNV
+385 VMLRYSWPRNV

-409 SKGEMIVSGDLPP
+409 TRGEMIAPEDLPP
-422 EILKAMT
+422 EILKALEM
-429 LPTGEQGALMDE
+429 PTAQEAALMDE
-441 KTISIA
+441 KTISIS
-447 LGTPMDIIEKRVIE
+447 LGTPLEAIERRVIE

-471 NVASKILGISTRTI
+471 NVASKILGISARTI
-485 YRKIEEDKEEDKKEE
+485 YRKIEEEKKEGE
-500 RT
+500 KENKTSDKMSN

>member
-1 MEPLERSRGKGQR
+1 MDLPEPR
-14 DASAS
+14 
-19 RGVNELEKLDE
+19 
-30 MKAETSETKNIL
+30 NIL
-42 LVDDHKPFRDALAKI
+42 LVDDHKSFRDTLAKI
-57 LEGDGLRVFT
+57 LSAEGFRVFPA
-67 SDDGEGALDIL
+67 DDGEAALDIL
-78 RKEFIHLI
+78 RQEFIHLV

-103 AKTIRPEVEVILV
+103 AKTIRPETEVIII

-126 TAMKDGAFDYIQKPF
+126 TAMKDGAYDYIPKPF

-153 LEKQSLVSENRIL
+153 LEKQSLVLENRLL
-166 QERLKDFQKFE
+166 QERIKDFQKVE
-177 KIVGRSPVMKGVLEI
+177 KIVGRSPAMKHILEI

-210 TGKEVIAQ
+210 TGKEIIGQ

-226 VNHPF
+226 AKNPF

-307 TIRADVRLVAA
+307 TIRADVRIVAA
-318 TNMNLLEAVEK
+318 TNMNLLEAVERK
-329 KVFREDL
+329 TFREDL

-346 LPPLREREEDIPL
+346 LPSLRAREGDIPL

-370 KNNKEVKGFTQEALE
+370 KNNKTVKGFTQEAME
-385 VMLRYTWPRNV
+385 VMLQYSWPRNV

-409 SKGEMIVSGDLPP
+409 TRADMIAPGDLPP
-422 EILKAMT
+422 EILKAVD
-429 LPTGEQGALMDE
+429 LAAEEPILMDE
-441 KTISIA
+441 KNLSIP
-447 LGTPMDIIEKRVIE
+447 LGTPMEMIERRVIE
-461 ETLRHSRGDK
+461 ETLRYSRGDK
-471 NVASKILGISTRTI
+471 NLASKILGISARTI
-485 YRKIEEDKEEDKKEE
+485 YRKMEEDKKEGE
-500 RT
+500 KREDDREGDLEGSQKINDNLAK

>member
-1 MEPLERSRGKGQR
+1 MEESHLKK
-14 DASAS
+14 
-19 RGVNELEKLDE
+19 V
-30 MKAETSETKNIL
+30 L
-42 LVDDHKPFRDALAKI
+42 LVDDNKAFRDSLAKVI
-57 LEGDGLRVFT
+57 T
-67 SDDGEGALDIL
+67 GEGFDVFPASNGEEALDIL
-78 RKEFIHLI
+78 RREFIHLI

-103 AKTIRPEVEVILV
+103 AKTIHPEVEVILI

-141 KPREVLKLVRKA
+141 KPRAILHLVRKA
-153 LEKQSLVSENRIL
+153 VEKQALVLENRML
-166 QERLKDFQKFE
+166 QERIRDFQKFDQ
-177 KIVGRSPVMKGVLEI
+177 IVGRSPSMKNILET
-192 VAQVAPSSATVL
+192 VTQVAPSSATVL

-226 VNHPF
+226 VHKPF

-255 FTGAI
+255 FTGAN

-293 VLQVGEFERLGGTK
+293 VLQVGEFERLGGTR

-318 TNMNLLEAVEK
+318 TNVNLLEAIERK
-329 KVFREDL
+329 AFREDL
-336 YSRLNVITLT
+336 FSRLNVITIT
-346 LPPLREREEDIPL
+346 LPPLRDREGDIPL
-359 LAHHFLEIFKK
+359 LAHHFLDIFNK
-370 KNNKEVKGFTQEALE
+370 KNNKALKGFTPETME
-385 VMLRYTWPRNV
+385 VMQRYSWPRNV
-396 RQLENAI
+396 RQLENAV

-409 SKGEMIVSGDLPP
+409 ARGDIIFPADLPP
-422 EILKAMT
+422 EIIHAVQALSPMDSQIGGMEDKA
-429 LPTGEQGALMDE
+429 LSVP
-441 KTISIA
+441 
-447 LGTPMDIIEKRVIE
+447 LGTPLEIIERRVIE
-461 ETLRHSRGDK
+461 ETLRLSRGDK
-471 NVASKILGISTRTI
+471 NLASKILGISSRTI
-485 YRKIEEDKEEDKKEE
+485 YRKIEDERDKSEEKEEKI
-500 RT
+500 

>member
-1 MEPLERSRGKGQR
+1 VET
-14 DASAS
+14 SAS
-19 RGVNELEKLDE
+19 
-30 MKAETSETKNIL
+30 KNIL
-42 LVDDHKPFRDALAKI
+42 LVDDHKPFRDSLAKI
-57 LEGDGLRVFT
+57 LEGEGLRVFPAN
-67 SDDGEGALDIL
+67 DGEEALDIL
-78 RKEFIHLI
+78 RNELIHLV

-103 AKTIRPEVEVILV
+103 AKTIHPEVEVILI

-141 KPREVLKLVRKA
+141 KPREILKPVRKA
-153 LEKQSLVSENRIL
+153 IEKQSLVLENRLL
-166 QERLKDFQKFE
+166 QERIKDLQKFE
-177 KIVGRSPVMKGVLEI
+177 KIVGRSPAMKRVLEI
-192 VAQVAPSSATVL
+192 LAQVAPSSATVL

-226 VNHPF
+226 ANKAF

-318 TNMNLLEAVEK
+318 TNMNLLEAVERK
-329 KVFREDL
+329 AFREDL
-336 YSRLNVITLT
+336 FSRLNVITLT
-346 LPPLREREEDIPL
+346 LPPLREREGDIPL

-370 KNNKEVKGFTQEALE
+370 KNNKDVKGFTQEALE
-385 VMLRYTWPRNV
+385 VMLQYTWPRNV

-409 SKGEMIVSGDLPP
+409 TKGEMVVPRDLPP
-422 EILKAMT
+422 EILKAMEV
-429 LPTGEQGALMDE
+429 PAAREAALMDE
-441 KTISIA
+441 KTISIS
-447 LGTPMDIIEKRVIE
+447 LGTSLETIEKRVIE

-471 NVASKILGISTRTI
+471 NLASKILGISARTI
-485 YRKIEEDKEEDKKEE
+485 YRKIEEEKKGATEGE
-500 RT
+500 GD

>member
-1 MEPLERSRGKGQR
+1 MRVENST
-14 DASAS
+14 
-19 RGVNELEKLDE
+19 V
-30 MKAETSETKNIL
+30 KNLL
-42 LVDDHKPFRDALAKI
+42 LVDDHKPFRDSLAKI
-57 LEGDGLRVFT
+57 LEGEGMRVFPAN
-67 SDDGEGALDIL
+67 DGEEALNIL
-78 RKEFIHLI
+78 RNELIHLI
-86 LTDLK
+86 LT
-91 MPKMDG
+91 
-97 VELLKV
+97 
-103 AKTIRPEVEVILV
+103 
-116 TGYGTVDTAV
+116 
-126 TAMKDGAFDYIQKPF
+126 DYIQKPF
-141 KPREVLKLVRKA
+141 KPREILKLVRKA
-153 LEKQSLVSENRIL
+153 IEKQSLVLQNRIL
-166 QERLKDFQKFE
+166 QERIKDFQKFE
-177 KIVGRSPVMKGVLEI
+177 KIVGRSPAIRKVLEI

-226 VNHPF
+226 VNKPF
-231 IKVSCAALP
+231 VKVSCAALP

-318 TNMNLLEAVEK
+318 TNMNLMEAVERK
-329 KVFREDL
+329 AFREDL
-336 YSRLNVITLT
+336 FSRLNVITLN
-346 LPPLREREEDIPL
+346 LPPLREREGDIPL

-370 KNNKEVKGFTQEALE
+370 KNNKDVKGFAQEALE
-385 VMLRYTWPRNV
+385 VMLRYSWPRNV

-409 SKGEMIVSGDLPP
+409 TRGEMIVPGDLPP
-422 EILKAMT
+422 EVLQ
-429 LPTGEQGALMDE
+429 TGEMNVAGEADLMDE
-441 KTISIA
+441 KTISIS
-447 LGTPMDIIEKRVIE
+447 LGTPLEAIERRVIE

-471 NVASKILGISTRTI
+471 NLASKILGISARTI
-485 YRKIEEDKEEDKKEE
+485 YRKIEEEKEEMEKNKK
-500 RT
+500 

>member
-1 MEPLERSRGKGQR
+1 MDIP
-14 DASAS
+14 
-19 RGVNELEKLDE
+19 VP
-30 MKAETSETKNIL
+30 KNVL
-42 LVDDHKPFRDALAKI
+42 LVDDHKPFRDSLAKI
-57 LEGDGLRVFT
+57 LEGKGLRVF
-67 SDDGEGALDIL
+67 SANDGEEALDTL
-78 RKEFIHLI
+78 RKEEIHLV

-91 MPKMDG
+91 MPRMDG

-103 AKTIRPEVEVILV
+103 AKTIRPEVEVILI

-126 TAMKDGAFDYIQKPF
+126 TAMKDGAYDYIQKPF
-141 KPREVLKLVRKA
+141 KPQEILKLVRKA
-153 LEKQSLVSENRIL
+153 IEKQSLVLENRIL
-166 QERLKDFQKFE
+166 QERIKDFQKVE
-177 KIVGRSPVMKGVLEI
+177 KIVGRSPAMRRVLEI
-192 VAQVAPSSATVL
+192 VAQVAPSLATIL

-226 VNHPF
+226 VNKPF

-265 RFELANG
+265 RFELADG

-307 TIRADVRLVAA
+307 TIRGDVRLVTA
-318 TNMNLLEAVEK
+318 TNMNLLEAVERK
-329 KVFREDL
+329 AFREDL
-336 YSRLNVITLT
+336 FSRLNVITLT
-346 LPPLREREEDIPL
+346 LPPLREREGDIPL

-385 VMLRYTWPRNV
+385 VMLRYPWPRNV

-409 SKGEMIVSGDLPP
+409 TRGEMIAPEDLPP
-422 EILKAMT
+422 EILKALEM
-429 LPTGEQGALMDE
+429 PTAQEAALMDE
-441 KTISIA
+441 KTISIS
-447 LGTPMDIIEKRVIE
+447 LGTPLEAIERRVIE

-485 YRKIEEDKEEDKKEE
+485 YRKIEEEKKEGE
-500 RT
+500 KENKTSDKMSN

>member
-1 MEPLERSRGKGQR
+1 MET
-14 DASAS
+14 
-19 RGVNELEKLDE
+19 
-30 MKAETSETKNIL
+30 AEIRNIL
-42 LVDDHKPFRDALAKI
+42 VVDDHKNFRDSLVKI
-57 LEGDGLRVFT
+57 LQGEGLRVFPAN
-67 SDDGEGALDIL
+67 DGEEALDIL
-78 RKEFIHLI
+78 RGEMIHLV

-103 AKTIRPEVEVILV
+103 AKTIRPEVEVILI

-141 KPREVLKLVRKA
+141 KPREILKLVRKA
-153 LEKQSLVSENRIL
+153 MEKQSLVLENRML
-166 QERLKDFQKFE
+166 QERIKDFQKFE
-177 KIVGRSPVMKGVLEI
+177 HIVGQSQAMKKILEI

-226 VNHPF
+226 ANHPF

-265 RFELANG
+265 RFELASG

-293 VLQVGEFERLGGTK
+293 VLQIGEFERLGGTK

-318 TNMNLLEAVEK
+318 TNVNLLEAVEK

-346 LPPLREREEDIPL
+346 LPPLREREGDIPL

-370 KNNKEVKGFTQEALE
+370 KNNKKDVKGFTPEALE
-385 VMLRYTWPRNV
+385 VMLRYPWPRNV
-396 RQLENAI
+396 RQLGNAI

-409 SKGEMIVSGDLPP
+409 TKGEMIVSGDLPP
-422 EILKAMT
+422 EILKAMELPPSEKVT
-429 LPTGEQGALMDE
+429 LKDG
-441 KTISIA
+441 KTIAIS
-447 LGTPMDIIEKRVIE
+447 LGTPMEIIEKRVIE

-471 NVASKILGISTRTI
+471 NVASKILGISARTI
-485 YRKIEEDKEEDKKEE
+485 YRKIEEEKKREGKND
-500 RT
+500 

>member
-1 MEPLERSRGKGQR
+1 MKSRKNPGEKR
-14 DASAS
+14 VETSAS
-19 RGVNELEKLDE
+19 
-30 MKAETSETKNIL
+30 KNIL
-42 LVDDHKPFRDALAKI
+42 LVDDHKPFRDSLAKI
-57 LEGDGLRVFT
+57 LEGEGLRVFPAN
-67 SDDGEGALDIL
+67 DGEEALDIL
-78 RKEFIHLI
+78 RNELIHLV

-103 AKTIRPEVEVILV
+103 AKTIHPEVEVILI

-141 KPREVLKLVRKA
+141 KPREILKLVRKA
-153 LEKQSLVSENRIL
+153 IEKQSLVLENRLL
-166 QERLKDFQKFE
+166 QERLKDLQKFE
-177 KIVGRSPVMKGVLEI
+177 KIVGRSPAMKRVLEI
-192 VAQVAPSSATVL
+192 LAQVAPSSATVL

-226 VNHPF
+226 VNKPF

-318 TNMNLLEAVEK
+318 TNMNLLEAVERK
-329 KVFREDL
+329 AFREDL
-336 YSRLNVITLT
+336 FSRLNVITLT
-346 LPPLREREEDIPL
+346 LPPLREREGDIPL

-385 VMLRYTWPRNV
+385 IMLQYSWPRNV

-409 SKGEMIVSGDLPP
+409 TKGEMVVPRDLPP
-422 EILKAMT
+422 EILKAMEV
-429 LPTGEQGALMDE
+429 PAAREAALMDE
-441 KTISIA
+441 KTISIS
-447 LGTPMDIIEKRVIE
+447 LGTSLETIEKRVIE

-471 NVASKILGISTRTI
+471 NVASKILGISARTI
-485 YRKIEEDKEEDKKEE
+485 YRKIEEEKKGATEEDGD
-500 RT
+500 

>member
-1 MEPLERSRGKGQR
+1 VET
-14 DASAS
+14 
-19 RGVNELEKLDE
+19 
-30 MKAETSETKNIL
+30 AESKNIL
-42 LVDDHKPFRDALAKI
+42 VVDDHKNFRDSLVKI
-57 LEGDGLRVFT
+57 LQGEGLRVFPAN
-67 SDDGEGALDIL
+67 DGEEALDTL
-78 RKEFIHLI
+78 RRELIHLV

-103 AKTIRPEVEVILV
+103 AKTIRPEVEVILI

-126 TAMKDGAFDYIQKPF
+126 KAMKDGAFDYIEKPF
-141 KPREVLKLVRKA
+141 KPREILKLVRKA
-153 LEKQSLVSENRIL
+153 MEKQSLVLENRML
-166 QERLKDFQKFE
+166 QERIKDFQKFE
-177 KIVGRSPVMKGVLEI
+177 HIVGQSQAMKKVLEI
-192 VAQVAPSSATVL
+192 VAQVAPSAATVL

-226 VNHPF
+226 ANHPF

-265 RFELANG
+265 RFELASG

-279 IGEVSPTVQ
+279 IGEVSPQVQ

-307 TIRADVRLVAA
+307 TIRADVRLLAA
-318 TNMNLLEAVEK
+318 TNINLLEAVEK
-329 KVFREDL
+329 KIFREDL
-336 YSRLNVITLT
+336 YSRLNVITLF
-346 LPPLREREEDIPL
+346 LPPLREREGDIPL

-370 KNNKEVKGFTQEALE
+370 KNNKEVKGLTPEALE
-385 VMLRYTWPRNV
+385 VMLRYSWPRNV
-396 RQLENAI
+396 RQLGNAI

-409 SKGEMIVSGDLPP
+409 TKSEMIVPGDLPP
-422 EILKAMT
+422 EILKAME
-429 LPTGEQGALMDE
+429 LSPEKVPLGDE
-441 KTISIA
+441 KTIA
-447 LGTPMDIIEKRVIE
+447 FPLGTPMEIIEKRVIE

-471 NVASKILGISTRTI
+471 NLASKILGISARTI
-485 YRKIEEDKEEDKKEE
+485 YRKVDLEKNRGEKNN
-500 RT
+500 

>member
-1 MEPLERSRGKGQR
+1 MDLPEPR
-14 DASAS
+14 
-19 RGVNELEKLDE
+19 
-30 MKAETSETKNIL
+30 NIL
-42 LVDDHKPFRDALAKI
+42 LVDDHKSFRDTLAKI
-57 LEGDGLRVFT
+57 LSAEGFRVFPA
-67 SDDGEGALDIL
+67 DDGEAALDIL
-78 RKEFIHLI
+78 RQEFIHLV

-103 AKTIRPEVEVILV
+103 AKTIRPETEVIII

-126 TAMKDGAFDYIQKPF
+126 TAMKDGAYDYIPKPF

-153 LEKQSLVSENRIL
+153 LEKQSLVLENRLL
-166 QERLKDFQKFE
+166 QERIKDFQKVE
-177 KIVGRSPVMKGVLEI
+177 KIVGRSPAMKHILEI

-210 TGKEVIAQ
+210 TGKEIIGQ

-226 VNHPF
+226 AKNPF

-293 VLQVGEFERLGGTK
+293 VLQVGEFERLGGTR
-307 TIRADVRLVAA
+307 TIRADVRIVAA
-318 TNMNLLEAVEK
+318 TNMNLLEAVERK
-329 KVFREDL
+329 TFREDL

-346 LPPLREREEDIPL
+346 LPSLRAREGDIPL

-370 KNNKEVKGFTQEALE
+370 KNNKTVKGFTQEAME
-385 VMLRYTWPRNV
+385 VMLQYSWPRNV

-409 SKGEMIVSGDLPP
+409 TRADMIAPGDLPP
-422 EILKAMT
+422 EILKAVD
-429 LPTGEQGALMDE
+429 LAAEEPILMDE
-441 KTISIA
+441 KNLSIP
-447 LGTPMDIIEKRVIE
+447 LGTPMEMIERRVIE
-461 ETLRHSRGDK
+461 ETLRYSRGDK
-471 NVASKILGISTRTI
+471 NLASKILGISARTI
-485 YRKIEEDKEEDKKEE
+485 YRKMEEDKKEGE
-500 RT
+500 KREDDLEGDLEDSQKINDNLAK

>member
-1 MEPLERSRGKGQR
+1 METLEPR
-14 DASAS
+14 
-19 RGVNELEKLDE
+19 
-30 MKAETSETKNIL
+30 NIL
-42 LVDDHKPFRDALAKI
+42 LVDDHKPFRDSLAKI
-57 LEGDGLRVFT
+57 LEGEGFRVFPA
-67 SDDGEGALDIL
+67 SDGEEALDVL
-78 RKEFIHLI
+78 RKEFVHLV

-103 AKTIRPEVEVILV
+103 AKTIRPETEVILI

-141 KPREVLKLVRKA
+141 KPREILKLVRKA
-153 LEKQSLVSENRIL
+153 VEKQALVLQNRML
-166 QERLKDFQKFE
+166 QERIKDFQKVE
-177 KIVGRSPVMKGVLEI
+177 KIVGRSPAMKKVLEI

-226 VNHPF
+226 ANRPF

-260 ARKEG
+260 AKKEG

-307 TIRADVRLVAA
+307 TIRADVRIVAA
-318 TNMNLLEAVEK
+318 TNMNLLEAVERRM
-329 KVFREDL
+329 FREDL

-346 LPPLREREEDIPL
+346 LPPLREREGDIPL

-370 KNNKEVKGFTQEALE
+370 KNNKEVKGFSQEALE
-385 VMLRYTWPRNV
+385 VMLQYTWPRNV
-396 RQLENAI
+396 RQMENAI

-409 SKGEMIVSGDLPP
+409 TKGDMIAPGDLPP
-422 EILKAMT
+422 EILKAVE
-429 LPTGEQGALMDE
+429 PRAERGIIMDE
-441 KTISIA
+441 KTLSIS
-447 LGTPMDIIEKRVIE
+447 LGTPLEAIEKRVIE
-461 ETLRHSRGDK
+461 ETLRYSRGDK
-471 NVASKILGISTRTI
+471 NLASKILGISARTI
-485 YRKIEEDKEEDKKEE
+485 YRKIEEDNKDDRKQGQENKKDVPGEEGSAPS
-500 RT
+500 